1 MRPARRERPGRLWE
15 RPRKQADNLPRPGRL
30 LTALLANVTVVT
42 ALLVYFGWA
51 RAEAH
56 AAALGIDESLLGMT
70 VQDYVLRSVGPVL
83 VMLVAACVLGLAWVA
98 VEPRLERLLRP
109 GPDRRARAGSV
120 ALLLLSL
127 SWLILPITVRLLG
140 EVVPVWSTIL
150 FPASIGVGVLL
161 WSYSHR
167 IRAPGKPSH
176 RVLTDV
182 CVGVLVLVCV
192 FWTASNYAT
201 DQGRRLAAAFPGT
214 LQRMPSVTVYSSQ
227 PLHLDGP
234 GVHEQRLGTEQ
245 AGLTYK
251 YTGLRFVEHTGGNYF
266 LVSDGWSP
274 EYGVFFVLPDNSE
287 STRFEFTN
295 RRQR

>member
-1 MRPARRERPGRLWE
+1 MRSVRRNRPGRLGA
-15 RPRKQADNLPRPGRL
+15 RPRKQPANLPRPGRL
-30 LTALLANVTVVT
+30 LPALFANVTVIT

-70 VQDYVLRSVGPVL
+70 VQEYMLRSVGPVL
-83 VMLVAACVLGLAWVA
+83 VMLVAASVLGLVWVA

-109 GPDRRARAGSV
+109 GPDRPARAGSV
-120 ALLLLSL
+120 ALLVLRH
-127 SWLILPITVRLLG
+127 SWLILPILVGLLG
-140 EVVPVWSTIL
+140 QVLPVWSTIL
-150 FPASIGVGVLL
+150 FPASIGVGLLL
-161 WSYSHR
+161 WSYSR
-167 IRAPGKPSH
+167 RVRDRAKPSH
-176 RVLTDV
+176 RMLTDV
-182 CVGVLVLVCV
+182 CVGVLVLVCL

-214 LQRMPSVTVYSSQ
+214 LQRAPSVTVYSTE
-227 PLHLDGP
+227 PLYLDGP
-234 GVHEQRLGTEQ
+234 GVQEQRLGTEQ

-274 EYGVFFVLPDNSE
+274 EYGVFFVLPDNSG
-287 STRFEFTN
+287 SSRFEFTN
-295 RRQR
+295 QR